1 LVEVLVLYLC
11 ECCQSHPLQW
21 VNGTIETI
29 RHNVMASSLTC
40 GEKLGVFGD
49 RSRPV
54 TDGATV
60 CYRHSSFLYP
70 RLPWSKWSRADGLV
84 PSYRNSLRGMTGSR
98 AGSGC
103 LSTCDGF
110 LRPSS

>member
-1 LVEVLVLYLC
+1 MTITYRCTICNWTEPIPENAELLTAGKGRGHHVMTYRFDGSV
-11 ECCQSHPLQW
+11 HPLQW

-49 RSRPV
+49 RFRPV

-70 RLPWSKWSRADGLV
+70 RLPWSK
-84 PSYRNSLRGMTGSR
+84 
-98 AGSGC
+98 
-103 LSTCDGF
+103 
-110 LRPSS
+110 